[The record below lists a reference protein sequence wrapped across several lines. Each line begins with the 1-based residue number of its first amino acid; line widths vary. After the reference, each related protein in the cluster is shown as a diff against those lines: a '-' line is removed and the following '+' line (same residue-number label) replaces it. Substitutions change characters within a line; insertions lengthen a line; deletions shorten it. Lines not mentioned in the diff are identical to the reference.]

1 MCVSEHSEMEE
12 GAVTVRDEQ
21 RSGRGCGSCSKGLL
35 PAGTLLGGV
44 RCREVQARP
53 LVSWYNE
60 VRMWLSP
67 GEHGKRQ
74 TKRPDC
80 WS

>member
-35 PAGTLLGGV
+35 PAGTLLGGA

-53 LVSWYNE
+53 LVS
-60 VRMWLSP
+60 
-67 GEHGKRQ
+67 
-74 TKRPDC
+74 
-80 WS
+80 

>member
-35 PAGTLLGGV
+35 PAGTLLGG
-44 RCREVQARP
+44 CALSGSAGKTTGF
-53 LVSWYNE
+53 LV
-60 VRMWLSP
+60 
-67 GEHGKRQ
+67 
-74 TKRPDC
+74 
-80 WS
+80 